1 MILKTAKAALTSAGP
16 VSIVPGLLR
25 PIDVS
30 GLIRELRL
38 NERATERADANL
50 PAADDDELDPVEREI
65 EQRLLSEWGW
75 QFDQLLGMLRAYRDR
90 LAALAVSME
99 IGKLR
104 IAAQHAIA
112 EFRNADALAEGRL
125 GYLKRDYIEARDE
138 LTEFRTRHRLRR
150 PARPQADPIWSIGL
164 LIFLIA
170 IESAI
175 NGVFFAKG
183 SAQGL
188 VGGIGTAIGISGL
201 NVIAA
206 YLFGLFPARGVHH
219 RNWLVKGIG
228 LLAAIAGGGALVF
241 LHLFA
246 AHFREATAA
255 VGAGQAYA
263 TALNTLL
270 ARPWGLTDIN
280 SWYLFG
286 LGTLFGLSAF
296 WKGYRG
302 DDPYPGYGRVVRSAR
317 AAEAA
322 YRRAHE
328 GLFGHLA
335 RVRDATVSQLR
346 DALQRIPTNVQQ
358 IEQAKAARSELV
370 ERFSAYEGQLEYAA
384 NGLLTTYREANKRRR
399 KTPFPAHFEQS
410 WSLPQKAGRSAQAT
424 ALLANP
430 DGVEQVEINAVLEE
444 LRSLSEEVIHVYSG
458 LLTKFE
464 HPTEMA

>member
-1 MILKTAKAALTSAGP
+1 MLKTAKAALTSAGP

-25 PIDVS
+25 PLDVQ
-30 GLIRELRL
+30 GLLRELRL
-38 NERATERADANL
+38 TERAVERADANL
-50 PAADDDELDPVEREI
+50 PAPDEDDLDPVEREVA
-65 EQRLLSEWGW
+65 QRLLSEWGW

-138 LTEFRTRHRLRR
+138 LREFRTRHRLRR
-150 PARPQADPIWSIGL
+150 PARPQADPVWSTGL

-183 SAQGL
+183 SAHGL
-188 VGGIGTAIGISGL
+188 VGGVGTAIGISAG
-201 NVIAA
+201 NVVAA
-206 YLFGLFPARGVHH
+206 YFLGLFPARAVHH
-219 RNWLVKGIG
+219 RNWLLKGTS
-228 LLAAIAGGGALVF
+228 LLGVLIGGGALVL
-241 LHLFA
+241 LHFFA
-246 AHFREATAA
+246 AHYREATAA
-255 VGAGQAYA
+255 VGTEQAYGL
-263 TALNTLL
+263 ALSSLW
-270 ARPWGLTDIN
+270 RHPWGLTDIN

-296 WKGYRG
+296 WKGYRS

-335 RVRDATVSQLR
+335 RVRDATVNQLR

-370 ERFSAYEGQLEYAA
+370 ERFTAYEGQLEYAA
-384 NGLLTTYREANKRRR
+384 NSLLTTYREANKRRR
-399 KTPFPAHFEQS
+399 KSPPPAHFEQP
-410 WSLPQKAGRSAQAT
+410 WTLPQRAVRSAQAT

-430 DGVEQVEINAVLEE
+430 EGVEQVEINAVLEE
-444 LRSLSEEVIHVYSG
+444 LRSLSEEVIQVYSG